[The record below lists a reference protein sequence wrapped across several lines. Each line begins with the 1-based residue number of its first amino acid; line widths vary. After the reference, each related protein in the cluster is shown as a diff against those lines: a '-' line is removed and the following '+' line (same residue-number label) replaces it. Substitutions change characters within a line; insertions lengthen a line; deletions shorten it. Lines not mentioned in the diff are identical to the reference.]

1 MNTKEQIYRL
11 IQEELAQE
19 INLDDETSLKI
30 ISKNIFEFWQSKG
43 DFNYQEIKKEI
54 KTLFYKTRSKLSILK
69 PLMDD
74 KEITEIMVNGCEE
87 IFYEKNN
94 TMFRYDLSFDSVEEL
109 EEVMHLIV
117 GDINKEINELNPIV
131 DARLP
136 DGSRVNG
143 VYKNVA
149 VKGPTLTIRK
159 FLDDY
164 ITMEQLISN
173 GTISKDGVEL
183 LKFLVERGYNIFV
196 SGGTSSGKTTL
207 INALGGFIPK
217 DERVIIIEDSA
228 ELRLNMIDNL
238 VQLEC
243 RNNNSFGK
251 GEVTMSALVKNSLR
265 MRPDRII
272 VGEVRGEEVFHMLQ
286 AMNTG
291 HTGMSTGHGNS
302 IKGMLKRLET
312 MYLMAASIDINAIRN
327 QIAGAI
333 DIMIH
338 VEKIGKQRRIVEISE
353 IVGYEEGQYTIN
365 GIMVLDDKGQLTFTG
380 NSIIN
385 TKKMNEKGKTLIGLQ
400 EDKVDTDT
408 KGSLFYGGSYR
419 RYDGGMDFL

>member
-43 DFNYQEIKKEI
+43 DLNYQDIKNEI

-173 GTISKDGVEL
+173 GTISKDGAEL
-183 LKFLVERGYNIFV
+183 LKLLVERGYNIFV

-327 QIAGAI
+327 QIAEAI

-365 GIMVLDDKGQLTFTG
+365 GIMVLDDKGQLIFTG

-385 TKKMNEKGKTLIGLQ
+385 TKKMNEKGKSLIGL
-400 EDKVDTDT
+400 
-408 KGSLFYGGSYR
+408 
-419 RYDGGMDFL
+419 